1 MPPKPTPQITPSSLP
16 PRLSSNLHHL
26 TRTLSTATGLDS
38 FLATACYTSLFL
50 HTQISSTT
58 PSGFLRASSRI
69 PTGPPALKALYTA
82 LEDHRI
88 FSRLFGLFPLYTSLV
103 EAWRKPHRDP
113 IVKTLLYASLTAGTV
128 FQVLENVALLVGKG
142 VFRGEKLRERESWFW
157 VVSNRFWLAQLG
169 FEVLR
174 LARVRQLKFREELG
188 AERVVEEEKEVM
200 WNEESQ
206 DGMALR
212 MQERKQ
218 EPAWSE
224 NGRDV
229 AEPTQQVM
237 QASTKQLVKL
247 QSAELEKKWWRQLYT
262 TAASIPLAVHWSF
275 DESYTSPISEAVFAG
290 CGMIAG
296 IIGFQDAWEET
307 A

>member
-1 MPPKPTPQITPSSLP
+1 
-16 PRLSSNLHHL
+16 
-26 TRTLSTATGLDS
+26 
-38 FLATACYTSLFL
+38 
-50 HTQISSTT
+50 
-58 PSGFLRASSRI
+58 
-69 PTGPPALKALYTA
+69 
-82 LEDHRI
+82 
-88 FSRLFGLFPLYTSLV
+88 
-103 EAWRKPHRDP
+103 
-113 IVKTLLYASLTAGTV
+113 LLYASLAAGTV

-188 AERVVEEEKEVM
+188 AERVVEGEKEVLLD
-200 WNEESQ
+200 EDIQ
-206 DGMALR
+206 GGMALR

-218 EPAWSE
+218 EPGWDE
-224 NGRDV
+224 TGEHV
-229 AEPTQQVM
+229 AEHTQQVM
-237 QASTKQLVKL
+237 QASTQQLVKL
-247 QSAELEKKWWRQLYT
+247 QSAELEKRWWRQLYM

-275 DESYTSPISEAVFAG
+275 DDVYASPISETVFAG